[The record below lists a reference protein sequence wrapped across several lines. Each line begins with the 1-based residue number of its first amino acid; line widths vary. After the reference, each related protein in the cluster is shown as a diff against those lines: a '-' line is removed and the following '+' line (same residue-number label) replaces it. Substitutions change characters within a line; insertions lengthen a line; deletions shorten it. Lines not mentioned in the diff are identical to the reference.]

1 MSNESWS
8 TIASVGTFLVI
19 SATALAAFVQLR
31 HIRRA
36 NELAGLLSTF
46 GMLQDPSVREIVNYV
61 RGDLADRMRNESF
74 RAGLNNSPIDR
85 REHPELWLCDMYNH
99 IGAFVRN
106 GLIDEHIYLQTE
118 WYNVNLYWGL
128 LRDTIAQGRQSRPF
142 VFENFEWLAAR
153 TQRWI
158 SEHPQ
163 GDYPADQPR
172 MLAPTSRPGSSSAK

>member
-1 MSNESWS
+1 MIELWS
-8 TIASVGTFLVI
+8 AIASVGTFLVI
-19 SATALAAFVQLR
+19 TATAIAAFVQLR

-36 NELAGLLSTF
+36 NELTGLLSTF
-46 GMLQDPSVREIVNYV
+46 GMLQDSSVRELVNYI
-61 RGDLADRMRNESF
+61 RHDLPDRMNDADF
-74 RAGLNNSPIDR
+74 RVSLLEVPVDR
-85 REHPELWLCDMYNH
+85 RDHPELYLCDMYNH

-118 WYNVNLYWGL
+118 WYNVSLYWGL
-128 LRDTIAQGRQSRPF
+128 LRDVVGQVRQSRPF

-158 SEHPQ
+158 GEHPQ

-172 MLAPTSRPGSSSAK
+172 MLGPKAS